1 MASEAARRRQEMAVE
16 GQRHLEETIAA
27 AFQILVSMN
36 DELCNAGLWS
46 SSSVSAAAAAVAAAG
61 AQHQHTATPPPPP
74 PHSADSDAA
83 DAGGATGPGGSLD
96 EARHR
101 YKSAVAALRA
111 SISAVSSCAQDIGST
126 ESEADHA
133 EIERLEEH
141 ASALR
146 KEIEIKNKQ
155 VKLLMDQLRD
165 LITDI
170 AMWQS
175 PCSV

>member
-46 SSSVSAAAAAVAAAG
+46 SSSVSAAAAAAG
-61 AQHQHTATPPPPP
+61 CQHQHSATPPP

-83 DAGGATGPGGSLD
+83 DAGGAPGPGGSLD

-111 SISAVSSCAQDIGST
+111 SIFAVSSCAQDIGST

-146 KEIEIKNKQ
+146 KEIESKNKQ

-165 LITDI
+165 LITDV

>member
-1 MASEAARRRQEMAVE
+1 MASEAARRQQELAAE
-16 GQRHLEETIAA
+16 GQRHLEETIGA

-61 AQHQHTATPPPPP
+61 PHHQHSATPPPP

-83 DAGGATGPGGSLD
+83 DAGGAPGPGGSLD

-111 SISAVSSCAQDIGST
+111 SIAAVSSCAQDIGST
-126 ESEADHA
+126 ESESDHA
-133 EIERLEEH
+133 EIERLEER
-141 ASALR
+141 ASALK
-146 KEIEIKNKQ
+146 KEIESKNKQ
-155 VKLLMDQLRD
+155 VKLLMDQLRE

-170 AMWQS
+170 SMWQS

>member
-1 MASEAARRRQEMAVE
+1 MASEAARRRQELAAQ

-46 SSSVSAAAAAVAAAG
+46 SSSVSAAAAAAAG
-61 AQHQHTATPPPPP
+61 PQHQYSATPPP

-83 DAGGATGPGGSLD
+83 DAGSVPGPGGSLD

-111 SISAVSSCAQDIGST
+111 SIAAMSFCAQDIGST
-126 ESEADHA
+126 EFEADNA
-133 EIERLEEH
+133 EIERLEVR

-146 KEIEIKNKQ
+146 KEIESKNKH
-155 VKLLMDQLRD
+155 VKLLMDQLRV
-165 LITDI
+165 LISDI
-170 AMWQS
+170 SMWQS

>member
-1 MASEAARRRQEMAVE
+1 MASEAARRRPEMAVE

-46 SSSVSAAAAAVAAAG
+46 SSSFSAAAAAAAG
-61 AQHQHTATPPPPP
+61 SQHQHSATPPPP

-83 DAGGATGPGGSLD
+83 DAGGAPGPGGSLD

-111 SISAVSSCAQDIGST
+111 SISAVSSCAQV
-126 ESEADHA
+126 
-133 EIERLEEH
+133 R
-141 ASALR
+141 
-146 KEIEIKNKQ
+146 
-155 VKLLMDQLRD
+155 
-165 LITDI
+165 
-170 AMWQS
+170 
-175 PCSV
+175 P

>member
-1 MASEAARRRQEMAVE
+1 MASEAAQRRQDLAAE

-36 DELCNAGLWS
+36 EELCNAGLWS

-61 AQHQHTATPPPPP
+61 SQHHHSATPPPPHP
-74 PHSADSDAA
+74 ADSDAA
-83 DAGGATGPGGSLD
+83 DAGSAPGPGGSLD

-101 YKSAVAALRA
+101 YKSAVLALRA
-111 SISAVSSCAQDIGST
+111 SIAAVSSCSQDMGST
-126 ESEADHA
+126 ESEPDHA

-141 ASALR
+141 ASDLR
-146 KEIEIKNKQ
+146 KEIESKNKQ

-170 AMWQS
+170 SMWQS

>member
-1 MASEAARRRQEMAVE
+1 MASEAARRRQEMAEE

-27 AFQILVSMN
+27 SFQILVSMN

-46 SSSVSAAAAAVAAAG
+46 SSSVSATAAAG
-61 AQHQHTATPPPPP
+61 YQHHHSATLPT
-74 PHSADSDAA
+74 PHSVDSDAA
-83 DAGGATGPGGSLD
+83 DAGGAPSPGGSLD

-111 SISAVSSCAQDIGST
+111 SISAVSSCAQ
-126 ESEADHA
+126 
-133 EIERLEEH
+133 EIE
-141 ASALR
+141 S
-146 KEIEIKNKQ
+146 KNKQ
-155 VKLLMDQLRD
+155 VKLLIDQLRD
-165 LITDI
+165 LIADI